1 MKDNFDLKKYLKDNK
16 VIEKSNKYVAA
27 TLKEDKKVEEK
38 KPLKEG
44 KDALREKIKN
54 MVMAEMADMEDSMEE
69 GYGKYEE
76 DNVDEASCGYEEDGM
91 DEAMSK
97 KKKSLDDGIKTAD
110 SYMKEDV
117 GDMSK
122 SEFMDLANKAKEE
135 LLDETQNMD
144 EAAQLNEVLFDL
156 FTPETLSTVWDIAQM
171 GGSGVT
177 RNATMGEMG
186 YLFGWLAQVT
196 GLGLGAGAAINKL
209 VKGLKSAG
217 SRLYKSLVGSKEM
230 GEKAAV
236 KDLEKKAEKAGV
248 VTEIEKD
255 ESEDNAET
263 EETEEEVEVVDA
275 EDAPAETDTPTDT
288 GGIMGNLE
296 AAIEKAREL
305 GDEKLIDQI
314 GNTITFY
321 TRQYISK

>member
-27 TLKEDKKVEEK
+27 ALNEEEAKKETPKK
-38 KPLKEG
+38 
-44 KDALREKIKN
+44 EKIEENVDLKSKIKE
-54 MVMAEMADMEDSMEE
+54 MVLAELSEDVELDE
-69 GYGKYEE
+69 YGKSYEE

-110 SYMKEDV
+110 KYM
-117 GDMSK
+117 
-122 SEFMDLANKAKEE
+122 N
-135 LLDETQNMD
+135 
-144 EAAQLNEVLFDL
+144 EA
-156 FTPETLSTVWDIAQM
+156 
-171 GGSGVT
+171 
-177 RNATMGEMG
+177 
-186 YLFGWLAQVT
+186 
-196 GLGLGAGAAINKL
+196 
-209 VKGLKSAG
+209 
-217 SRLYKSLVGSKEM
+217 
-230 GEKAAV
+230 
-236 KDLEKKAEKAGV
+236 
-248 VTEIEKD
+248 
-255 ESEDNAET
+255 
-263 EETEEEVEVVDA
+263 EEEVEVVDA
-275 EDAPAETDTPTDT
+275 EDTPTETDTPTDT

>member
-1 MKDNFDLKKYLKDNK
+1 MKDNFDLKKYLKDNE
-16 VIEKSNKYVAA
+16 VMEKSNKYVAA

-91 DEAMSK
+91 GEAMSK

-110 SYMKEDV
+110 KYMNEAEDNSLKVTFTSEYLNNIKTNPSFYSEKGLADGFGMIGGKKVKEIV
-117 GDMSK
+117 GYIDGEYEGVIGFISGENIEGVADDELDTVFYKALNINETK
-122 SEFMDLANKAKEE
+122 S
-135 LLDETQNMD
+135 LDEAED
-144 EAAQLNEVLFDL
+144 E
-156 FTPETLSTVWDIAQM
+156 
-171 GGSGVT
+171 
-177 RNATMGEMG
+177 
-186 YLFGWLAQVT
+186 
-196 GLGLGAGAAINKL
+196 
-209 VKGLKSAG
+209 
-217 SRLYKSLVGSKEM
+217 
-230 GEKAAV
+230 
-236 KDLEKKAEKAGV
+236 
-248 VTEIEKD
+248 
-255 ESEDNAET
+255 ET
-263 EETEEEVEVVDA
+263 EEEEVEVVDT
-275 EDAPAETDTPTDT
+275 EDMPEEGEEVVADT

-305 GDEKLIDQI
+305 GDEKLIDQL

-321 TRQYISK
+321 TRQHISK